1 MAARILAWQ
10 RAFYAVAQA
19 WSAQPWAP
27 QGLPGAVVKRPHTF
41 KCYCFYSNQ
50 RLIHKRQ
57 RPIWPKTHAICAIA
71 RRKRRSDSANSTLP
85 MSASASSE
93 GQTTARPAPR

>member
-1 MAARILAWQ
+1 MAARILYSCAGLE
-10 RAFYAVAQA
+10 RTTLGATGVA
-19 WSAQPWAP
+19 
-27 QGLPGAVVKRPHTF
+27 PGAVVKRPHPF
-41 KCYCFYSNQ
+41 KCYCFYSFM

-57 RPIWPKTHAICAIA
+57 RPIWPQTHAICAIA